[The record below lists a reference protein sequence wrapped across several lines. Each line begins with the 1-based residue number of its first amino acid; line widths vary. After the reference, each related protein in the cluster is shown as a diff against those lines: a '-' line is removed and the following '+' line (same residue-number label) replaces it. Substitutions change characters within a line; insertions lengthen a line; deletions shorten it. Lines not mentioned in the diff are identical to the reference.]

1 MKKRVDS
8 SYVSRKAYTN
18 VDTWKKGPYCGC
30 LRWFGIACVLSKTR
44 AENCSEAIIKKSQNK
59 RNDKNKIKKNNYDNL
74 KKRYFLGIKKAM
86 LKRKRKKKGLRGIN
100 ILPKF
105 SSSWAI
111 KNHQRFIHSDRLA
124 LMILLMLII
133 IIFIFFL
140 ACIALIVWV
149 ESPISLCFFFCFFA
163 F

>member
-1 MKKRVDS
+1 
-8 SYVSRKAYTN
+8 
-18 VDTWKKGPYCGC
+18 
-30 LRWFGIACVLSKTR
+30 
-44 AENCSEAIIKKSQNK
+44 
-59 RNDKNKIKKNNYDNL
+59 
-74 KKRYFLGIKKAM
+74 M

-163 F
+163 FQPLLNCRVCVFLLVLLTARWASPGFVAVQSLTYKQLNHKTTRAIQKQPEVTTAITTANINRTPNSLQLLFLLL